1 MMKKTL
7 IAMAVLAAAGTAAA
21 QSSVTLYGR
30 LDASLVSTTTKNYDG
45 VKKYPD
51 TKTGIES
58 SQLSTQ
64 FWGLQGTED
73 LGGGLKAIFKLESNF
88 NIDDGAL
95 DGSGMFAREANVGL
109 MGGFGTVKLGR
120 NYHAYD
126 TFFGAVNHTDNTNI
140 NVSSAVAGVGLGH
153 YAVRASNSIR
163 YESPDMSG
171 FRIAATYGFGEDK
184 TTTQS
189 ANNQWSVAACY
200 GVGTL
205 VVCYAHQTQEK
216 AGSPNLKHDVIGAAY
231 DFGPAKLVG
240 SYQQAKQNTT
250 KDKDW
255 QLGVKVPVGAFAFY
269 VGYADS
275 ESKNGVTKLNADGWA
290 LLGTYAL
297 SKRTT
302 AYAGYEKYKRD
313 ATTITD
319 TTKYTNLAIGV
330 RHTF

>member
-1 MMKKTL
+1 MKKTL
-7 IAMAVLAAAGTAAA
+7 IAMAAVVAAGTAAA

-30 LDASLVSTTTKNYDG
+30 LDASLVSTTTKNYAG
-45 VKKYPD
+45 VKQYPD

-88 NIDDGAL
+88 NIDDGSQ
-95 DGSGMFAREANVGL
+95 DSTGMFAREANVGL
-109 MGGFGTVKLGR
+109 TGSFGTVKLGR

-126 TFFGAVNHTDNTNI
+126 TFFGAVNHTGNTNI
-140 NVSSAVAGVGLGH
+140 NVSRDVAAVGLPH
-153 YAVRASNSIR
+153 YAVRASNAVR

-171 FRIAATYGFGEDK
+171 FRAAVTYGFGENK
-184 TTTQS
+184 TATQS
-189 ANNQWSVAACY
+189 AANQWSLAAWY
-200 GVGTL
+200 GLGPLTVG
-205 VVCYAHQTQEK
+205 YAHQTQERQ
-216 AGSPNLKHDVIGAAY
+216 GSPNLKHDVIGAAY

-240 SYQQAKQNTT
+240 SYQQAKENTT

-255 QLGVKVPVGAFAFY
+255 QLGVNVPVGAFAFY

-275 ESKNGVTKLNADGWA
+275 ESKAGGTKLNADGWA

-297 SKRTT
+297 SQRTT

-313 ATTITD
+313 ATTTG
-319 TTKYTNLAIGV
+319 TKYTNLAIGL